1 MARGGVHACAR
12 GRMRAQVRRASPL
25 GRYGVLDRSQCPK
38 LVFLDQRLPDGSD
51 RQVVFDAAPTPRGWC
66 ARPSQWCAPP
76 AVQVVFDAA
85 PGVGITAESVRK
97 FLVERL
103 RVPMLPASPGG
114 GGGAPTKE
122 EL

>member
-1 MARGGVHACAR
+1 MHARIHPCSARALRAPCVPKNPWR
-12 GRMRAQVRRASPL
+12 GRIRASFRASL
-25 GRYGVLDRSQCPK
+25 GRYGVLDRYQCPK

-51 RQVVFDAAPTPRGWC
+51 RHVVFEAE
-66 ARPSQWCAPP
+66 
-76 AVQVVFDAA
+76 

-103 RVPMLPASPGG
+103 RVPMLAAPGAGG
-114 GGGAPTKE
+114 GGSASTAPTTKE

>member
-1 MARGGVHACAR
+1 MHAPTPSQHAPCVPKKPWRGRVHCVR
-12 GRMRAQVRRASPL
+12 GRMRASFRASL
-25 GRYGVLDRSQCPK
+25 GRYGVLDRYQCPK

-51 RQVVFDAAPTPRGWC
+51 RQVVFEAE
-66 ARPSQWCAPP
+66 
-76 AVQVVFDAA
+76 

-103 RVPMLPASPGG
+103 RVPMLAAPGAGG
-114 GGGAPTKE
+114 GGSASTAPTTKE

>member
-1 MARGGVHACAR
+1 MACGGVHACTR
-12 GRMRAQVRRASPL
+12 GRTRAQVRRASPL

-97 FLVERL
+97 FLVDRL
-103 RVPMLPASPGG
+103 RVPMLPAPPGG
-114 GGGAPTKE
+114 EGPTTKE

>member
-1 MARGGVHACAR
+1 MHARIHPSQHAPRVRLACPRIR
-12 GRMRAQVRRASPL
+12 GEAACVPLCRASL
-25 GRYGVLDRSQCPK
+25 GRYGVLDRYQCPK

-51 RQVVFDAAPTPRGWC
+51 RQVVFEAE
-66 ARPSQWCAPP
+66 
-76 AVQVVFDAA
+76 

-103 RVPMLPASPGG
+103 RVPMLAAPGAGG
-114 GGGAPTKE
+114 GGSASTAPTTKE